1 MGTAVLAARMALAAV
16 FLTAGVGKLFDL
28 QGSRQAMRDFGVP
41 AGLSEVGGLLLPLF
55 EIAAGIALVF
65 VPSARWGGA
74 VALVLL
80 VGFIAGI
87 ANALRHG
94 IAPDCHCFGQIHSA
108 PAGRGTLA
116 RNGALALLAAF
127 VVAKAPG
134 PALDTWVS
142 ARSAAVLVAVGLG
155 IATALLALVAAQL
168 WVEARKL
175 REDLGSAQRMAAG
188 APPGLPMGAPAPA
201 FALDSTEGTTVTLD
215 DLRSHGRPILLVFA
229 SPWCSSC
236 VALFPNLR
244 RWQQTLAERVTIA
257 VISSGTVEENEPLF
271 VEHALENVLLQD
283 KSELIESYRI
293 RGTPTAVLVNGDG
306 TIGSIPAES
315 VFGIEPMVRLVLR
328 NGAEAGTAL
337 QVSRA

>member
-1 MGTAVLAARMALAAV
+1 MGTVVLAARIVLAAV
-16 FLTAGVGKLFDL
+16 FLTAGVGKLLDL

-41 AGLSEVGGLLLPLF
+41 AAFSQVGGVLLPLF
-55 EIAAGIALVF
+55 EIAAGVALVF
-65 VPSARWGGA
+65 APTARWGAA

-80 VGFIAGI
+80 LGFIAGI

-116 RNGALALLAAF
+116 RNGVLALLAAL
-127 VVAKAPG
+127 VVVKAPG
-134 PALDTWVS
+134 PAVDSWVS

-155 IATALLALVAAQL
+155 IAVAVLAFVATQL
-168 WVEARKL
+168 WLQARKL

-188 APPGLPMGAPAPA
+188 APPGLPIGVPAPD
-201 FALDSTEGTTVTLD
+201 FALQSTDGPTVTLD
-215 DLRSHGRPILLVFA
+215 DLRSHDRPVLLVFA

-236 VALFPNLR
+236 LALFPNLR

-257 VISSGTVEENEPLF
+257 LVSTGSVRENAPLF
-271 VEHALENVLLQD
+271 EEHGLENVLLQES
-283 KSELIESYRI
+283 SELIESYRI
-293 RGTPTAVLVNGDG
+293 RGTPTAVLVNVDG

-328 NGAEAGTAL
+328 SGAQESAVL
-337 QVSRA
+337 QASRA

>member
-1 MGTAVLAARMALAAV
+1 MGTAVLAARIVLAAV

-41 AGLSEVGGLLLPLF
+41 ANFSRIGGVLLPLL
-55 EIAAGIALVF
+55 EIAAGIALIF
-65 VPSARWGGA
+65 VPTARWGGA
-74 VALVLL
+74 VALALL
-80 VGFIAGI
+80 LGFIAGI

-116 RNGALALLAAF
+116 RNGVLALLAAL
-127 VVAKAPG
+127 VVVNAPG
-134 PALDTWVS
+134 AALDAWVS
-142 ARSAAVLVAVGLG
+142 AHSPAVLVAVGLG
-155 IATALLALVAAQL
+155 IAVAVLGVVAAQL
-168 WVEARKL
+168 WLEARKL

-188 APPGLPMGAPAPA
+188 SPPGLPIGVPAPA
-201 FALDSTEGTTVTLD
+201 FALASTDGPTVTLD

-236 VALFPNLR
+236 LALFPNLR
-244 RWQQTLAERVTIA
+244 RWQQTLAGRVTIA
-257 VISSGTVEENEPLF
+257 VVSSGSVDENAPLF
-271 VEHALENVLLQD
+271 EEHALENVLLQES
-283 KSELIESYRI
+283 SELIESYRI
-293 RGTPTAVLVNGDG
+293 RGTPTAVLVNSDG

-328 NGAEAGTAL
+328 SGAEDGAAL
-337 QVSRA
+337 QASRA